1 MRWRVKPRERAR
13 ACGKKWADS
22 RSRVPRACWSVR
34 SIPGVTPSCWIDWR
48 PRLPVAERATIA
60 RPYAKAAF
68 EYARAAKAFAEW
80 SQGLRA
86 AAEIV
91 ADPRLAA
98 LTKDPQWGQADL
110 VSIITDVAG
119 DKLNPAMQNFVRVL
133 AENHRLLLLP
143 EIAAHYEQLRSQVE
157 NTVDVEVIS
166 AIALN
171 DAQQDKLAAALSTRL
186 KRKVRMQNSVDASL
200 LGGAVLRAGDL
211 VIDGSLKGRLQ
222 RLATE
227 LGS

>member
-1 MRWRVKPRERAR
+1 
-13 ACGKKWADS
+13 
-22 RSRVPRACWSVR
+22 
-34 SIPGVTPSCWIDWR
+34 
-48 PRLPVAERATIA
+48 VAERATIA

-68 EYARAAKAFAEW
+68 EYARDAKAFADW
-80 SQGLRA
+80 SQGLKA

-91 ADPRLAA
+91 SDPRLAL
-98 LTKDPQWGQADL
+98 LTKSPQWSQADL
-110 VSIITDVAG
+110 VSIIADVAG
-119 DKLNPAMQNFVRVL
+119 AKLNPAMQNFVRVL

-143 EIAAHYEQLRSQVE
+143 EIGAHFEELRAAVE

-166 AIALN
+166 AIELN
-171 DAQQDKLAAALSTRL
+171 GAQADKLVHALSARL
-186 KRKVRMQNSVDASL
+186 KRTVRMQNTLDTTL
-200 LGGAVLRAGDL
+200 LGGAIVRAGDW

>member
-1 MRWRVKPRERAR
+1 M
-13 ACGKKWADS
+13 
-22 RSRVPRACWSVR
+22 
-34 SIPGVTPSCWIDWR
+34 
-48 PRLPVAERATIA
+48 AERATIA

-68 EYARAAKAFAEW
+68 EYARDAKAFADW
-80 SQGLRA
+80 SQGLKT

-98 LTKDPQWGQADL
+98 LTKSPQWSQADL
-110 VSIITDVAG
+110 VSIIADVAG
-119 DKLNPAMQNFVRVL
+119 AKLNPAMQNFVRIL

-143 EIAAHYEQLRSQVE
+143 EISAHFEDLRAGVE

-171 DAQQDKLAAALSTRL
+171 DAQAGKLAQALSTRL
-186 KRKVRMQNSVDASL
+186 KRTVRMQNTVDADL
-200 LGGAVLRAGDL
+200 LGGAIVRAGDL